1 MQYLP
6 FEGILTSLDNI
17 NLEKGNGLAKFDFE
31 KAMERL
37 EQIID
42 DLESGSLSLDD
53 SIKVFEE
60 GVELSKKCHKK
71 LTEAETKVK
80 QLIKNDNG
88 EFEINL
94 FEEENEP
101 Q

>member
-1 MQYLP
+1 M
-6 FEGILTSLDNI
+6 SM
-17 NLEKGNGLAKFDFE
+17 AKFDFE

-42 DLESGSLSLDD
+42 DLESGSLSLDE

-60 GVELSKKCHKK
+60 GVDLSKKCHKK

-80 QLIKNDNG
+80 QLIKNDDG

-94 FEEENEP
+94 FEEDEAS
-101 Q
+101 